1 LWGAIVDMTGLCTT
15 TSLWFDIELMT
26 ANDYAK
32 LIKLAAGWAIDG
44 DQLMNIGDRI
54 YNIEKAFNTL
64 HAGFRRE
71 DDLPPRKLVEIPV
84 GSGEFAGE
92 KLDLHKWDQMLDEY
106 YESHGWDKQTG
117 WQKRSCLERLGLLKI
132 AEELGKAGRLI
143 DD

>member
-54 YNIEKAFNTL
+54 
-64 HAGFRRE
+64 
-71 DDLPPRKLVEIPV
+71 
-84 GSGEFAGE
+84 
-92 KLDLHKWDQMLDEY
+92 
-106 YESHGWDKQTG
+106 
-117 WQKRSCLERLGLLKI
+117 
-132 AEELGKAGRLI
+132 
-143 DD
+143 